1 LLLIGQGLFSK
12 EIADRLN
19 ISIHTANNH
28 RQNIH
33 QKLNV
38 NNSIEALNA
47 ARHYGIIN
55 QGD

>member
-38 NNSIEALNA
+38 NKSIEALNA